1 MGLGGQGWGP
11 RVGPQGSPSPSKP
24 QSSCLHSGPSS
35 GLCTRKDGGPRWAE
49 GRGQPHLTMAATGN
63 PSLGEASGPQP
74 RRGVSRHGCWASRRH
89 LLSPPS
95 KAAQVGSAGPAWSGL
110 AGQACAGSWLRREAL
125 IGYVRRAL
133 WGGGRASQLWQ
144 PHLGPAPKGWS
155 LERDAGLILCSMR
168 AGEQAAGP

>member
-1 MGLGGQGWGP
+1 MGAKGRPSGKPLTLEASVLLSSQRPQLWTLYQEGWW
-11 RVGPQGSPSPSKP
+11 
-24 QSSCLHSGPSS
+24 
-35 GLCTRKDGGPRWAE
+35 PRWAE